1 MVILVIKDPSKG
13 RGPKELLDQ
22 PFKIIL
28 PHFINRRSPS
38 RGKREDGNQP
48 CCQYHLCYLD
58 IFIISLSVTSDA
70 IFSLIPTCPSPLEYN
85 SFKIGPNRKIVLKA
99 HRLAEWIQKQD
110 PYTCCLQETHFR
122 SRDTYRLKVR
132 G

>member
-99 HRLAEWIQKQD
+99 HRPDLHCISTLYPERYMI
-110 PYTCCLQETHFR
+110 E
-122 SRDTYRLKVR
+122 SRASNTAKCKE
-132 G
+132 